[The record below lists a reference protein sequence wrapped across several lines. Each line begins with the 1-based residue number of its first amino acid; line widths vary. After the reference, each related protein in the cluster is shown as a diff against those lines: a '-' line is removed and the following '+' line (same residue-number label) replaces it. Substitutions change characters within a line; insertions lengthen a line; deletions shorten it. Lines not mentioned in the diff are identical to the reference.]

1 MNSIESDNKWNEYK
15 TTLTEKFEILS
26 DDDRKLFER
35 KKDILF
41 GKLLNKLGK
50 TKEELHNIVTAL

>member
-1 MNSIESDNKWNEYK
+1 MNSIEPDNNWNEYK

-26 DDDRKLFER
+26 DDNRKLFER
-35 KKDILF
+35 KKDLRF